1 MAMTTRLYTLL
12 VVSLGMV
19 EPLNAWLSNGPLRL
33 SSSSLSSGVIKR
45 TFCTQQRLHT
55 KKKKNEGEDEEEDD
69 SVNSKSG
76 VGMER
81 AFQQLEQLS
90 FLPNDDD
97 NNNNNNRLDNKNG
110 TKIQASTEDLHL
122 TSTSTP
128 TPEQEV
134 LLYKNMVQELE
145 QTTEEDLYSNVLQ
158 DMGGGSG
165 ASLSVSA
172 TEQGKT
178 ADIPKPTT
186 SADFLNQALSEALQ
200 QVQVNTPSAV
210 DSILDDPE
218 LMNEIEA
225 IFERGNAKLLEGLE
239 AVRREQEQLTKAS
252 IAAQQQTKEEDAE
265 TQARLDAAERSM
277 QSMLQRVNQERSNV
291 EQAVQDLQRAQEQ
304 EENVLLKLKQNP
316 LKQGAL
322 IGFLLFSFRSLTDS
336 FAVLN
341 DPSQDWA
348 MALVQG
354 AIALACA
361 AVFYLL

>member
-1 MAMTTRLYTLL
+1 MKRAYKTQTILY
-12 VVSLGMV
+12 
-19 EPLNAWLSNGPLRL
+19 A
-33 SSSSLSSGVIKR
+33 
-45 TFCTQQRLHT
+45 
-55 KKKKNEGEDEEEDD
+55 KKKKDNEEEEEEDAMT
-69 SVNSKSG
+69 SKSG

-90 FLPNDDD
+90 FLPTD
-97 NNNNNNRLDNKNG
+97 NSNLLDNKNVP
-110 TKIQASTEDLHL
+110 KIQASIENVQWT
-122 TSTSTP
+122 TPSTP

-158 DMGGGSG
+158 DMGGGSSTSSS
-165 ASLSVSA
+165 ASGTDN
-172 TEQGKT
+172 TEEKT
-178 ADIPKPTT
+178 TDPPKPTT

-200 QVQVNTPSAV
+200 QVQVNTPSAA

-239 AVRREQEQLTKAS
+239 AVRREQEQLTQAS
-252 IAAQQQTKEEDAE
+252 IAAQQQTKEDDAE
-265 TQARLDAAERSM
+265 SQARLEAAERSM
-277 QSMLQRVNQERSNV
+277 QTMLQRVNQERSNV

-341 DPSQDWA
+341 DPSQDWTV
-348 MALVQG
+348 ALVQG
-354 AIALACA
+354 AIAFACA
-361 AVFYLL
+361 AIFYLL

>member
-1 MAMTTRLYTLL
+1 MAMTARLYSLL
-12 VVSLGMV
+12 VVSVGMI
-19 EPLNAWLSNGPLRL
+19 EPLNAWLSNGSLRL
-33 SSSSLSSGVIKR
+33 SSSSLSSTSMKVA
-45 TFCTQQRLHT
+45 FHTQHLLHA
-55 KKKKNEGEDEEEDD
+55 KKKKEEEEEEDD
-69 SVNSKSG
+69 DSANNKSG

-90 FLPNDDD
+90 FLPTD
-97 NNNNNNRLDNKNG
+97 NNNSILDNKNV
-110 TKIQASTEDLHL
+110 TKIQASMDNLQL

-165 ASLSVSA
+165 TSSSVSE
-172 TEQGKT
+172 TEEERT
-178 ADIPKPTT
+178 VDPPKPTT

-252 IAAQQQTKEEDAE
+252 IAAQQQANEEDAE

-277 QSMLQRVNQERSNV
+277 QTMLQRVNQERSNV

-341 DPSQDWA
+341 DPSQEWTA
-348 MALVQG
+348 ALVQG

-361 AVFYLL
+361 AVFYML